1 MELNMKT
8 RALVFAAAAVAL
20 GAPVAVDRASAE
32 PVTLSR
38 STVDDGYIKTRKH
51 CDQRGRCWTEGR
63 RNPLLDSYN
72 YAPPPKRVASSR
84 R

>member
-1 MELNMKT
+1 MKT
-8 RALVFAAAAVAL
+8 LAAAIVTGTFVIA
-20 GAPVAVDRASAE
+20 APVIIAPAIAE

-38 STVDDGYIKTRKH
+38 SLVDDGYIKSRKN